1 MDASGP
7 DLSLVIPIWKG
18 EAFVRDRLAFLCRFL
33 EQSGLTYEILPVDDG
48 SPDRTAEV
56 LNGLGMQGV
65 RPITDVPDLGKFGA
79 IREGM
84 KRTAG
89 RCASSRTPTSP
100 TISPRFPTWCRW
112 CATAGSISRSGTAPS
127 KVRRTPKPS
136 GFLAAS
142 RQSLFAVA
150 IRLIVTGGLFDTQCG
165 LKAFRGD
172 VARALFPVLREDGFA
187 GDVEALY
194 VALKYNLEIKRI
206 PVRLRHHG
214 PSSVSTLKHGF
225 TMLRSIFPLKGRWDR
240 GMYRSPDLER
250 LAAQDYRVLERL
262 IRASARR
269 AGTRSASR
277 GSGTLN

>member
-1 MDASGP
+1 MDASAP

-18 EAFVRDRLAFLCRFL
+18 ESFVKDRLAFLGRFL

-56 LNGLGMQGV
+56 LNGISMKGL
-65 RPITDVPDLGKFGA
+65 RPITDVPHSGKFGA

-84 KRTAG
+84 KRTRG
-89 RCASSRTPTSP
+89 
-100 TISPRFPTWCRW
+100 
-112 CATAGSISRSGTAPS
+112 
-127 KVRRTPKPS
+127 KVCIFTDADIPYD
-136 GFLAAS
+136 LAAIPYMVSLVRDRGFHLAIGDRTLEGSSYAETLGVS
-142 RQSLFAVA
+142 RRFATSLFAVA

-172 VARALFPVLREDGFA
+172 VARALCPVLREDGFA

-214 PSSVSTLKHGF
+214 PSSVSTVKHGL
-225 TMLRSIFPLKGRWDR
+225 TMLRSILPLKGRWDR
-240 GMYRSPDLER
+240 GMYRSPDLEK
-250 LAAQDYRVLERL
+250 LAVQDY
-262 IRASARR
+262 
-269 AGTRSASR
+269 
-277 GSGTLN
+277 GSWSG